1 MSLHNLYAQVTKNN
15 KRRALGG
22 LLMVSVLLAL
32 ACVPAFINLASADP
46 EGDVA
51 INEVNFP
58 DPNFRSFITKEFD
71 EDKNDVLSVSEIN
84 RITDMHA
91 SKKSISSLKG
101 IEFFPKIERLWCT
114 ENQLTSLDL
123 SSNNNL
129 DQVWCDHNMLKSI
142 DLPRK
147 DLTGVYCWHNNF
159 IALDVSCLDLP
170 KKLNKQTRRRFWTP
184 LHQKPCPIVVNA
196 KSRALNLG
204 SISKG
209 FKTDK
214 VTELS
219 GATFSGNSLIANE
232 SKPNKITYKYI
243 IDNNSHKMD
252 VELQVSYVFDV
263 VFQSNGGKGTMKSLQ
278 VKENESFQL
287 PQCSFV
293 APTNMQHFKAWLING
308 REKHPGDTIKPSDN
322 VVVKAIW
329 TDSASVVSKIDS
341 PEKPS
346 SDFVSVTLK
355 AADNGTIKNTDEAK
369 GLDFWVKKNTQ
380 FSKVT
385 EHVTISA
392 ADKYKFDKWTNEQT
406 GAEVTND
413 LVITEA
419 LTADATFTDD
429 FAQHEIVP
437 KTDEHQV
444 APSQNHVLVELKAKA
459 NGTVTPN
466 NTDNTTSFWVLKD
479 KQVKFQDVTSKV
491 TVTAADKYK
500 FDKWTNEQTGA
511 EVKDDFVITEALT
524 ANANFVPQDS
534 SNPQGSASGTEGG
547 GYSNGLVTMYRLYN
561 PYSHEHLFTTDI
573 MERDNLIPLGWKYEL
588 AVGGVYLHG
597 EKGGVYRLYN
607 PTTGEHHYT
616 MDEEELANCVKA
628 GWVNEGVKFFSASE
642 DDGHVVGMVSMYNPY
657 EKAFYHHYTSDE
669 KEIKQMVKD
678 GWIKEDIKWY
688 VAK

>member
-1 MSLHNLYAQVTKNN
+1 
-15 KRRALGG
+15 
-22 LLMVSVLLAL
+22 
-32 ACVPAFINLASADP
+32 P
-46 EGDVA
+46 
-51 INEVNFP
+51 
-58 DPNFRSFITKEFD
+58 
-71 EDKNDVLSVSEIN
+71 
-84 RITDMHA
+84 
-91 SKKSISSLKG
+91 
-101 IEFFPKIERLWCT
+101 
-114 ENQLTSLDL
+114 
-123 SSNNNL
+123 
-129 DQVWCDHNMLKSI
+129 
-142 DLPRK
+142 
-147 DLTGVYCWHNNF
+147 
-159 IALDVSCLDLP
+159 
-170 KKLNKQTRRRFWTP
+170 
-184 LHQKPCPIVVNA
+184 
-196 KSRALNLG
+196 
-204 SISKG
+204 
-209 FKTDK
+209 
-214 VTELS
+214 
-219 GATFSGNSLIANE
+219 
-232 SKPNKITYKYI
+232 
-243 IDNNSHKMD
+243 
-252 VELQVSYVFDV
+252 
-263 VFQSNGGKGTMKSLQ
+263 
-278 VKENESFQL
+278 
-287 PQCSFV
+287 
-293 APTNMQHFKAWLING
+293 
-308 REKHPGDTIKPSDN
+308 
-322 VVVKAIW
+322 
-329 TDSASVVSKIDS
+329 
-341 PEKPS
+341 
-346 SDFVSVTLK
+346 
-355 AADNGTIKNTDEAK
+355 
-369 GLDFWVKKNTQ
+369 
-380 FSKVT
+380 
-385 EHVTISA
+385 
-392 ADKYKFDKWTNEQT
+392 ADKYKFDKWTNEQG
-406 GAEVTND
+406 GAEVKD
-413 LVITEA
+413 DFVITEA
-419 LTADATFTDD
+419 LTACANFTDD

-491 TVTAADKYK
+491 TVTADEKYK

-524 ANANFVPQDS
+524 ACANFVPQDS

>member
-159 IALDVSCLDLP
+159 IALDVSCLNLP

-278 VKENESFQL
+278 VKENESLVF
-287 PQCSFV
+287 
-293 APTNMQHFKAWLING
+293 
-308 REKHPGDTIKPSDN
+308 
-322 VVVKAIW
+322 
-329 TDSASVVSKIDS
+329 
-341 PEKPS
+341 
-346 SDFVSVTLK
+346 LK
-355 AADNGTIKNTDEAK
+355 
-369 GLDFWVKKNTQ
+369 
-380 FSKVT
+380 
-385 EHVTISA
+385 
-392 ADKYKFDKWTNEQT
+392 
-406 GAEVTND
+406 
-413 LVITEA
+413 
-419 LTADATFTDD
+419 
-429 FAQHEIVP
+429 
-437 KTDEHQV
+437 
-444 APSQNHVLVELKAKA
+444 
-459 NGTVTPN
+459 
-466 NTDNTTSFWVLKD
+466 
-479 KQVKFQDVTSKV
+479 
-491 TVTAADKYK
+491 
-500 FDKWTNEQTGA
+500 
-511 EVKDDFVITEALT
+511 
-524 ANANFVPQDS
+524 
-534 SNPQGSASGTEGG
+534 
-547 GYSNGLVTMYRLYN
+547 
-561 PYSHEHLFTTDI
+561 
-573 MERDNLIPLGWKYEL
+573 
-588 AVGGVYLHG
+588 
-597 EKGGVYRLYN
+597 
-607 PTTGEHHYT
+607 
-616 MDEEELANCVKA
+616 
-628 GWVNEGVKFFSASE
+628 
-642 DDGHVVGMVSMYNPY
+642 
-657 EKAFYHHYTSDE
+657 
-669 KEIKQMVKD
+669 
-678 GWIKEDIKWY
+678 
-688 VAK
+688 